1 MSETTTTTPAEAQ
14 ENEAT
19 SEEYNTFELA
29 GVALRV
35 KPMGQWRPSYLRALR
50 TADFEGWAAGAL
62 HEDDAVK
69 FVEADATFDEI
80 GEFTKQLM
88 EDSGEAPGKSGAR
101 SARAKTTRKR

>member
-1 MSETTTTTPAEAQ
+1 MSETTTPAEAQ

-29 GVALRV
+29 GVPLRV
-35 KPMGQWRPSYLRALR
+35 KPMGKWRPSYLRALR
-50 TADFEGWAAGAL
+50 TADFDAWAAGAL
-62 HEDDAVK
+62 HEEDGPK

-80 GEFTKQLM
+80 GEFTKALM

-101 SARAKTTRKR
+101 SARSRSTRKR